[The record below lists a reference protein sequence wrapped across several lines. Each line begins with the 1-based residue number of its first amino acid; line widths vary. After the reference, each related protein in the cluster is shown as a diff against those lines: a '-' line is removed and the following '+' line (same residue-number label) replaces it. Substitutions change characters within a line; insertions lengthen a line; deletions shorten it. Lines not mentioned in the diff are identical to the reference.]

1 MCSPGGARP
10 SSLFATARKLGVQL
24 LGAGPASCCRNVR
37 NLCAQ
42 KDMHSGMLTVKPATK
57 QTLRQ
62 QLVALRRSVLAL
74 HLGQQLV
81 HVNLERSALYNTI
94 SKHRDPEHELL
105 AGCNQHMQQLRS
117 NMLPTMTTCDMSLAE
132 PCAPPPVRPSVRPSV
147 RPCVRLSVRPCVRL
161 SVSLRLCA
169 SLTRIKPPG
178 HLGRSGCE
186 SRQRCF
192 AIVKATAIKPSLC
205 LSASASACSCGCV
218 SVCLSRP
225 ASLCLFLRLVF
236 MRARHHRE
244 A

>member
-1 MCSPGGARP
+1 MR
-10 SSLFATARKLGVQL
+10 QL
-24 LGAGPASCCRNVR
+24 LRLYVLSGGGSTLELICSCQEARSSASRCWTCVVLRNVR

-132 PCAPPPVRPSVRPSV
+132 PCAPPPVRPSVRP
-147 RPCVRLSVRPCVRL
+147 CVRLSVRPCVRL

-169 SLTRIKPPG
+169 FLTRIKPPG
-178 HLGRSGCE
+178 RLGRSGCE
-186 SRQRCF
+186 SRQRCLQ
-192 AIVKATAIKPSLC
+192 S
-205 LSASASACSCGCV
+205 
-218 SVCLSRP
+218 
-225 ASLCLFLRLVF
+225 
-236 MRARHHRE
+236 
-244 A
+244 